1 MTGKGLIPE
10 GAVRIREMNAEDLP
24 GALEVEK
31 ACFSEPW
38 SEKAF
43 TDMLKREDAVYMTG
57 KINDEVIAYMGACIV
72 CDEAYI
78 NQVAVKREFRGENI
92 GTALMLNFLKLL
104 RAKSVK
110 AVTLEVRV
118 GNQAAIR
125 MYEKCGFKA
134 EGVRRDFYD
143 KPKEDAL
150 ILWNTS
156 FDK

>member
-1 MTGKGLIPE
+1 MGSDMIFLPMTESDIGQIVKIE
-10 GAVRIREMNAEDLP
+10 EDS
-24 GALEVEK
+24 
-31 ACFSEPW
+31 FSEPW

-43 TDMLKREDAVYMTG
+43 TDMLKSEDAIYMTG

-92 GTALMLNFLKLL
+92 GTALMLNFLKFL

-118 GNQAAIR
+118 SNQAAIR
-125 MYEKCGFKA
+125 MYEKCGFKV

>member
-1 MTGKGLIPE
+1 
-10 GAVRIREMNAEDLP
+10 
-24 GALEVEK
+24 
-31 ACFSEPW
+31 
-38 SEKAF
+38 
-43 TDMLKREDAVYMTG
+43 
-57 KINDEVIAYMGACIV
+57 
-72 CDEAYI
+72 
-78 NQVAVKREFRGENI
+78 
-92 GTALMLNFLKLL
+92 MLNFLKFL

-118 GNQAAIR
+118 SNQAAIR
-125 MYEKCGFKA
+125 MYEKCGFKV